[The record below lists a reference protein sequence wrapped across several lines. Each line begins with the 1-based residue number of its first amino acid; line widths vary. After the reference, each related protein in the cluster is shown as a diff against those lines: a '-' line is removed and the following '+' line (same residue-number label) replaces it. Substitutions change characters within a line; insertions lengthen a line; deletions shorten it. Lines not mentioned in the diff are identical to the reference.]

1 MKHLTLEGYGGYRS
15 RYDDVA
21 LVFELLEEAP
31 AALGLE
37 SVMPPMVMPYYNGV
51 APDDCGI
58 SAFAFLAGGHVTV
71 HTFSFRECFFADIL
85 APQDFNTETAE
96 EIFSA
101 SISAAKLTSEPL
113 PRSHEHVVRSFEGA
127 KDFGPH
133 LSLEISGYRGPETL
147 DELFEVFDSLPEE
160 INMTPIMRPY
170 VARSAMTDGSTVTSA
185 LTMLAESHAALH
197 VFERTRSAYFD
208 VFSCNFFD
216 IEKVVETLKQRF
228 VGDQHVLQLLARGRD
243 YRELWTAREQQHSR
257 STQWLQRRQRQHVSQ
272 PTG

>member
-1 MKHLTLEGYGGYRS
+1 MKHFTLEGYGGYRS

-37 SVMPPMVMPYYNGV
+37 SVMPPLVLPYYNGV

-58 SAFAFLAGGHVTV
+58 SAFAFLAGGHITL

-85 APQDFNTETAE
+85 APQDFDSAKAE
-96 EIFSA
+96 QLFAMSM
-101 SISAAKLTSEPL
+101 SSEKITTQPL
-113 PRSHEHVVRSFEGA
+113 PRSQEHLVPSIEA
-127 KDFGPH
+127 EKDFGPH
-133 LSLEISGYRGPETL
+133 LSLEIQGYQGPQTL
-147 DELFEVFDSLPEE
+147 DELFDVFDSLPEQ

-170 VARSAMTDGSTVTSA
+170 VARSEMPDGSSVTSA

-197 VFERTRSAYFD
+197 IFERTQSAYFD

-216 IEKVVETLKQRF
+216 IEAVVQALKERF
-228 VGDQHVLQLLARGRD
+228 AGDSHVLQLLARGRD

-257 STQWLQRRQRQHVSQ
+257 STQWLQRRQKRALTPAQ
-272 PTG
+272 